1 MSGINFRGLHPK
13 IAVGVIGTILILSAA
28 HFAWDYRFYRKQL
41 YEEARE
47 SAKAVARVALNSLV
61 QTAML
66 GSHPELLQGAV
77 ENLSRETEVQ
87 QVTIIDLEGQV
98 RFASNPRILGRSYAL
113 TDQGCQG
120 CHVNTTDPPQSQFTE
135 LEGQSILRHAEPVIN
150 QKQCQS
156 CHSGPETSLGVLL
169 VDFPTRKI
177 QEKLEAS
184 RSEILVQAGL
194 TLAAMLLVL
203 GVIMNRVVIS
213 RIRKLSRLISEISP
227 AGPPQELTQMEGK
240 DEIGLLARSFREM
253 SESLKVHCDEIEEKE
268 RLRISLL
275 ERLIHSQE
283 EERRTIS
290 RELHDQ
296 LGQSLS
302 ALLLALQTKFGKARS
317 SSSLESNDYRDIE
330 SRVSGLIDKVHR
342 LAWQMRPSILDDYGL
357 DMALKRFIEE
367 TSKNVDL
374 KIDYQVIP
382 PEGIARMPIWL
393 EVTLYRIAQEGINNA
408 VRHAQATNASVIL
421 MVRNSTVTL
430 LIEDNGIGFE
440 PEQTSPRSDHG
451 LGLLGMRERA
461 IQSGGTLDVESAP
474 QQGTTIRVTIP
485 LEQRTL
491 WRSVPS

>member
-1 MSGINFRGLHPK
+1 
-13 IAVGVIGTILILSAA
+13 
-28 HFAWDYRFYRKQL
+28 
-41 YEEARE
+41 
-47 SAKAVARVALNSLV
+47 
-61 QTAML
+61 
-66 GSHPELLQGAV
+66 
-77 ENLSRETEVQ
+77 
-87 QVTIIDLEGQV
+87 
-98 RFASNPRILGRSYAL
+98 
-113 TDQGCQG
+113 
-120 CHVNTTDPPQSQFTE
+120 
-135 LEGQSILRHAEPVIN
+135 
-150 QKQCQS
+150 
-156 CHSGPETSLGVLL
+156 
-169 VDFPTRKI
+169 
-177 QEKLEAS
+177 
-184 RSEILVQAGL
+184 
-194 TLAAMLLVL
+194 
-203 GVIMNRVVIS
+203 
-213 RIRKLSRLISEISP
+213 
-227 AGPPQELTQMEGK
+227 
-240 DEIGLLARSFREM
+240 
-253 SESLKVHCDEIEEKE
+253 
-268 RLRISLL
+268 
-275 ERLIHSQE
+275 
-283 EERRTIS
+283 
-290 RELHDQ
+290 
-296 LGQSLS
+296 
-302 ALLLALQTKFGKARS
+302 
-317 SSSLESNDYRDIE
+317 
-330 SRVSGLIDKVHR
+330 